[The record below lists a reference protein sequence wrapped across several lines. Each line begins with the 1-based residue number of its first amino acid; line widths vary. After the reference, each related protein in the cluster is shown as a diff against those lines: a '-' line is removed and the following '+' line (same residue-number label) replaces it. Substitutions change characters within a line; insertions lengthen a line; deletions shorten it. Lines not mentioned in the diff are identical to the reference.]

1 MSTFGIPDPGR
12 ASSAVEMV
20 VAGASPLDALK
31 QTRLDGSE
39 FWSAR
44 DLSDEMRYDQWR
56 NFAAAVD
63 RARVSVGNQ
72 GQDPEHH
79 IAGASKM
86 VRLGSGAERA
96 VDDFHLT
103 RFGAYLTVMNGDPR
117 KPEVAAAQAYFA
129 IRTREAEMA
138 PAAPALTGA
147 ELFAHA
153 VLEAQAMLA
162 AKDERIAE
170 LEPKAEIADR
180 FLNTDGDV
188 SVGDAAQILTRAG
201 IKTGRG
207 RMFATLEGKTWIY
220 RARGDG
226 RYRVCQRAIDA
237 GWMSV
242 LPQTHYHPKTG
253 ELVLDPPQPRVTPK
267 GLQRLL
273 IDLGGVAA

>member
-1 MSTFGIPDPGR
+1 MTFGIPDPGR
-12 ASSAVEMV
+12 ASKAVELV
-20 VAGASPLDALK
+20 VRTTTPCDPMAFDFNGHTVRGWLHADDPMFVASDIARALSYRMASDM
-31 QTRLDGSE
+31 TR
-39 FWSAR
+39 R
-44 DLSDEMRYDQWR
+44 IDEADKGYAKVRTPGGDQDMLVI
-56 NFAAAVD
+56 NESGMYTAIF
-63 RARVSVGNQ
+63 RANVEEA
-72 GQDPEHH
+72 QDFRRW
-79 IAGASKM
+79 
-86 VRLGSGAERA
+86 V
-96 VDDFHLT
+96 T
-103 RFGAYLTVMNGDPR
+103 R
-117 KPEVAAAQAYFA
+117 EVLPA
-129 IRTREAEMA
+129 IRKTGSYST
-138 PAAPALTGA
+138 APALTGA

-180 FLNTDGDV
+180 LLDAEGDL
-188 SVGDAAQILTRAG
+188 SVGDTAQALTRAG

-226 RYRVCQRAIDA
+226 RYRVNQRAIDA

>member
-1 MSTFGIPDPGR
+1 MTFGIPDPGR
-12 ASSAVEMV
+12 ASKAVALIATTRTDQQSFTYVDQSITALIINGEPWFQINHICDAINIANPRN
-20 VAGASPLDALK
+20 VAA
-31 QTRLDGSE
+31 
-39 FWSAR
+39 
-44 DLSDEMRYDQWR
+44 
-56 NFAAAVD
+56 
-63 RARVSVGNQ
+63 
-72 GQDPEHH
+72 
-79 IAGASKM
+79 
-86 VRLGSGAERA
+86 RLGDDQKAVHRVDTPGGEQACLFVNESGLYEIVIRS
-96 VDDFHLT
+96 D
-103 RFGAYLTVMNGDPR
+103 
-117 KPEVAAAQAYFA
+117 KPEAVAFRRWVTGEVLPA
-129 IRTREAEMA
+129 IRRTGSYST
-138 PAAPALTGA
+138 APALTGA

-180 FLNTDGDV
+180 LLDAEGDL
-188 SVGDAAQILTRAG
+188 SVGDTAQALTRAG

-226 RYRVCQRAIDA
+226 RYRVNQRAIDA